1 MTTLLE
7 IHGLSKSFGGARALD
22 AVELELRAGEVHGLL
37 GQNGS
42 GKSTLLK
49 VLSGFHQP
57 DEGRLAMRGEPVA
70 LPLAPGA
77 YRALGMAFV
86 HQDLGLVPELSVCEN
101 LIVARL
107 GAGVQKTVRWRVEH
121 ARAAE
126 ALERHGLGE
135 IDTRAKVAS
144 LSQMQRALLAIV
156 RAVEE
161 LRDGP
166 HEHQLLVLDEPTA
179 FLPRAGIEQLF
190 ALVRGLVEHGASVLF
205 VTHDLD
211 EVVELCDR
219 VTVLRDGRLAGT
231 TEVSATDADALVEL
245 IVGRRLAALAQR
257 PPADDAAAA
266 AAAAAVPARLRARG
280 VRGRYVDGIDL
291 EVRPGEILGV
301 TGLLGS
307 GFEELPHLLFGS
319 RPATGTLTLTRHDG
333 ASGRDRS
340 GDPAPDQEIALER
353 LTPGRAVGLGL
364 AFVPSDRPL
373 DGAVG
378 ALSIADNLTMTTLP
392 EHRRGPLLS
401 RRSMREKARELGER
415 FAVVP
420 NDPSAALSA
429 LSGGNQQKVVLA
441 KWLQRDPRVLLLD
454 QPTQGVDVQ
463 ARRQLFDAI
472 SGAARR
478 GSAVLCAS
486 ADYEELAALCDRLLI
501 VARGRVV
508 RELRRS
514 ELSKERIAEHVL
526 TSTTMPA
533 ADLAETHHS

>member
-1 MTTLLE
+1 MATLLE

-22 AVELELRAGEVHGLL
+22 AVDLELRAGEVHGLL

-57 DEGRLAMRGEPVA
+57 DEGSLQMRGEAVH

-86 HQDLGLVPELSVCEN
+86 HQDLGLVPDLSVCEN

-107 GAGVQKTVRWRVEH
+107 GAGVQKRVRWRAEH
-121 ARAAE
+121 ARVAE

-135 IDTRAKVAS
+135 IDSRAKVSS

-161 LRDGP
+161 LRDA
-166 HEHQLLVLDEPTA
+166 EHAHPLLVLDEPTA

-190 ALVRGLVEHGASVLF
+190 ALVRGLVDRGASVLF

-231 TEVSATDADALVEL
+231 AEVGETDADALVEL
-245 IVGRRLAALAQR
+245 IVGRRLAALAAR
-257 PPADDAAAA
+257 SAPSGAE
-266 AAAAAVPARLRARG
+266 AAAVAAIPPRLRARG

-291 EVRPGEILGV
+291 EIRPGEILGV

-319 RPATGTLTLTRHDG
+319 RPGEGTLTLTDEREATD
-333 ASGRDRS
+333 
-340 GDPAPDQEIALER
+340 EELALDR
-353 LTPGRAVGLGL
+353 LTPGRAVKLGL

-378 ALSIADNLTMTTLP
+378 ALSITDNVTMTTLG

-401 RRSMREKARELGER
+401 RRAMREKARELGER

-420 NDPSAALSA
+420 NDPGAALSA

-486 ADYEELAALCDRLLI
+486 ADYEELAALCDRILI

-508 RELRRS
+508 RELRRE

-533 ADLAETHHS
+533 ADLAEVHHS

>member
-1 MTTLLE
+1 VSTLLE
-7 IHGLSKSFGGARALD
+7 IKGLSKSFGGARALD
-22 AVELELRAGEVHGLL
+22 AVDLEVRAGEVHGLL

-49 VLSGFHQP
+49 VLAGFHQP
-57 DEGRLAMRGEPVA
+57 DEGRLAVRGEPVH

-77 YRALGMAFV
+77 YRELGMAFV

-107 GAGVQKTVRWRVEH
+107 GAGVQKRLRWRAEH
-121 ARAAE
+121 ARAKE

-135 IDTRAKVAS
+135 IDTRAQVAS

-161 LRDGP
+161 LRSDDHASP
-166 HEHQLLVLDEPTA
+166 LLVLDEPTA
-179 FLPRAGIEQLF
+179 FLPRAGIDQLF
-190 ALVRGLVEHGASVLF
+190 GLVRGLVERGASVLF

-231 TEVSATDADALVEL
+231 TTVAETTADGLVEL
-245 IVGRRLAALAQR
+245 IVGRRLAALAER
-257 PPADDAAAA
+257 EPVALDDHAVGLGAPP
-266 AAAAAVPARLRARG
+266 RLRVQG
-280 VRGRYVDGIDL
+280 LRGRYVEQLDFDL
-291 EVRPGEILGV
+291 RPGEILGV

-307 GFEELPHLLFGS
+307 GFEEVPHLLFGS
-319 RPATGTLTLTRHDG
+319 RPGHGT
-333 ASGRDRS
+333 
-340 GDPAPDQEIALER
+340 IALDDDAPIPVEK
-353 LTPGRAVGLGL
+353 LSPGRAVALGV

-378 ALSIADNLTMTTLP
+378 SLTVTDNVTATTLSS
-392 EHRRGPLLS
+392 HTRGPLLS
-401 RRSMREKARELGER
+401 RRSLRDTARALGEQ
-415 FAVVP
+415 FAVSP
-420 NDPSAALSA
+420 NDPAMQLGS
-429 LSGGNQQKVVLA
+429 LSGGNQQKVVMA
-441 KWLQRDPRVLLLD
+441 KWLQRDPRLLLLD

-508 RELRRS
+508 RELRRA

-533 ADLAETHHS
+533 TDFAETNA